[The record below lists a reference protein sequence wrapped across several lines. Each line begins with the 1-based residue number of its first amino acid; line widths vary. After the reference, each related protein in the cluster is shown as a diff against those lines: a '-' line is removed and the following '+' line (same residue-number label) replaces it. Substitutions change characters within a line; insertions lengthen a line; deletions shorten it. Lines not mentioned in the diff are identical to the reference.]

1 MATSNFIDTA
11 TIWLHAGKGG
21 DGAVTFHREKFVAA
35 GGPDGGDGG
44 RGGDIIFVA
53 DDNLSTLM
61 DFRYKRKYTAPDGEN
76 GRAKRMSG
84 ADGDDL
90 VIRVPRGTVL
100 KEAETDLVVAD
111 LTGSE
116 PVVVARGGRGGWG
129 NSHFATPTRQIP
141 KFAKPGLPGEDMH
154 LKLELKVIADVGLIG
169 FPNVGKSTLISIISA
184 ARPKIANYHFT
195 TLTPVLGVVRVG
207 PEQSF
212 VCADIPG
219 LIEGAAEGVGL
230 GHDFLRHVERCRL
243 LLHVVDV
250 SGCEGRDPKADFEQ
264 INHELAGFSAELADR
279 PQIVLG
285 NKCDIASPEQVEE
298 FKQYVE
304 AKGLTFLPI
313 SAATRQGVDNLP
325 ALVYNRLKDLP
336 PVKVYEAE
344 YKRPDKN
351 AQPTRPFTVE
361 RTGDHEFTV
370 DAPWLERI
378 LAGTNVE
385 DYESLQYFQTQ
396 LGDSGILDE
405 LVAQGVEEEDTIKIG
420 EYEFDYLY
428 YVVENMLFTQ
438 KSEVDIH
445 EMSPLALA
453 FVGDAVLE
461 LLVRA
466 RLVGTTRLQPNRL
479 HTVATHYVSAHAQ
492 NLELDIIEPMLT
504 DAEAAVLRRGK
515 NASKA
520 TVAKHATVQEYRA
533 STGCECLLGW
543 LYLQGRNDRIEE
555 LFNAMWDGYKPE

>member
-1 MATSNFIDTA
+1 MDPLQLWAGVRFAAQNGNTGGLLTA
-11 TIWLHAGKGG
+11 AAQNGLHLSAITAQPGGFCARCAAWRYPELSRLARRYRVRLRVQKRDGLFFRLRPLLRRRGLWAGLFLFLPLLLWLQ
-21 DGAVTFHREKFVAA
+21 GAVWA
-35 GGPDGGDGG
+35 
-44 RGGDIIFVA
+44 
-53 DDNLSTLM
+53 
-61 DFRYKRKYTAPDGEN
+61 
-76 GRAKRMSG
+76 
-84 ADGDDL
+84 
-90 VIRVPRGTVL
+90 
-100 KEAETDLVVAD
+100 TD
-111 LTGSE
+111 
-116 PVVVARGGRGGWG
+116 
-129 NSHFATPTRQIP
+129 
-141 KFAKPGLPGEDMH
+141 
-154 LKLELKVIADVGLIG
+154 
-169 FPNVGKSTLISIISA
+169 
-184 ARPKIANYHFT
+184 FT

-428 YVVENMLFTQ
+428 
-438 KSEVDIH
+438 
-445 EMSPLALA
+445 
-453 FVGDAVLE
+453 
-461 LLVRA
+461 
-466 RLVGTTRLQPNRL
+466 
-479 HTVATHYVSAHAQ
+479 
-492 NLELDIIEPMLT
+492 
-504 DAEAAVLRRGK
+504 
-515 NASKA
+515 
-520 TVAKHATVQEYRA
+520 
-533 STGCECLLGW
+533 
-543 LYLQGRNDRIEE
+543 
-555 LFNAMWDGYKPE
+555 

>member
-1 MATSNFIDTA
+1 MFADRARIIIRS
-11 TIWLHAGKGG
+11 GKGG
-21 DGAVTFHREKFVAA
+21 DGHVSFRRELYVPN

-44 RGGDIIFVA
+44 RGGDVIFEI
-53 DDNLSTLM
+53 DEGQNTLG
-61 DFRYKRKYTAPDGEN
+61 DYRHRRKYKAEDGQE
-76 GRAKRMSG
+76 GGKKRCHG
-84 ADGDDL
+84 ADGKDVVL
-90 VIRVPRGTVL
+90 KVPEGTVIMDAESGKVIADMSGENRRQVVL
-100 KEAETDLVVAD
+100 K
-111 LTGSE
+111 
-116 PVVVARGGRGGWG
+116 GGRGGKG
-129 NSHFATPTRQIP
+129 NQHYATATMQVP
-141 KFAKPGLPGEDMH
+141 KYAQPGQPAQELEV
-154 LKLELKVIADVGLIG
+154 LLELKVIADVGLVG
-169 FPNVGKSTLISIISA
+169 FPNVGKSTFLSRVTNA
-184 ARPKIANYHFT
+184 QPKIANYHFT

-285 NKCDIASPEQVEE
+285 NKCDIATPEQVEE
-298 FKQYVE
+298 FKNYIE

-325 ALVYNRLKDLP
+325 ALVYSRLKDLP

-344 YKRPDKN
+344 YKRPDKS
-351 AQPTRPFTVE
+351 AMPTRPFTVT

-428 YVVENMLFTQ
+428 
-438 KSEVDIH
+438 
-445 EMSPLALA
+445 
-453 FVGDAVLE
+453 
-461 LLVRA
+461 
-466 RLVGTTRLQPNRL
+466 
-479 HTVATHYVSAHAQ
+479 
-492 NLELDIIEPMLT
+492 
-504 DAEAAVLRRGK
+504 
-515 NASKA
+515 
-520 TVAKHATVQEYRA
+520 
-533 STGCECLLGW
+533 
-543 LYLQGRNDRIEE
+543 
-555 LFNAMWDGYKPE
+555 

>member
-11 TIWLHAGKGG
+11 TISVRAGKGG
-21 DGAVTFHREKFVAA
+21 DGVVTFHREKFVAA

-61 DFRYKRKYTAPDGEN
+61 DFRYKRKYAAQDGEN
-76 GRAKRMSG
+76 GRAKRQTG

-100 KEAETDLVVAD
+100 KEADSGLVMAD
-111 LTGSE
+111 LSGSE
-116 PVVVARGGRGGWG
+116 PVTVAKGGRGGWG

-141 KFAKPGLPGEDMH
+141 KFAKPGLPGEEFQ
-154 LKLELKVIADVGLIG
+154 LKMELKVIADVGLIG
-169 FPNVGKSTLISIISA
+169 FPNVGKSTLISMISA
-184 ARPKIANYHFT
+184 AKPKIANYHFT

-230 GHDFLRHVERCRL
+230 GHAFLRHVERCRL

-250 SGCEGRDPKADFEQ
+250 SGCEGRDPKQDFEQ
-264 INHELAGFSAELADR
+264 INHELVGFSAELAQR

-285 NKCDIASPEQVEE
+285 NKCDIATEEQIADFQAYVEE
-298 FKQYVE
+298 
-304 AKGLTFLPI
+304 KGYTFMPI
-313 SAATRQGVDNLP
+313 SAATRQGIDNLP
-325 ALVYNRLKDLP
+325 AIVYARLKELP

-344 YKRPDKN
+344 YKRPDRS
-351 AQPTRPFTVE
+351 AEGQRPFTVT
-361 RTGDHEFTV
+361 RLGDHDFDV

-405 LVAQGVEEEDTIKIG
+405 LVAQGVEEEGTIHIG

-428 YVVENMLFTQ
+428 
-438 KSEVDIH
+438 
-445 EMSPLALA
+445 
-453 FVGDAVLE
+453 
-461 LLVRA
+461 
-466 RLVGTTRLQPNRL
+466 
-479 HTVATHYVSAHAQ
+479 
-492 NLELDIIEPMLT
+492 
-504 DAEAAVLRRGK
+504 
-515 NASKA
+515 
-520 TVAKHATVQEYRA
+520 
-533 STGCECLLGW
+533 
-543 LYLQGRNDRIEE
+543 
-555 LFNAMWDGYKPE
+555 

>member
-21 DGAVTFHREKFVAA
+21 DGAVTFHREKYVAA

-61 DFRYKRKYTAPDGEN
+61 DFRYKRKYTAPNGEN
-76 GRAKRMSG
+76 GRAKRQSG
-84 ADGDDL
+84 ADADDL

-100 KEAETDLVVAD
+100 KEAESGLIIAD
-111 LTGSE
+111 LSGSE

-141 KFAKPGLPGEDMH
+141 KFAKPGLPGEDLH
-154 LKLELKVIADVGLIG
+154 VQLELKVIADVGLIG
-169 FPNVGKSTLISIISA
+169 FPNVGKSTLISILSA

-219 LIEGAAEGVGL
+219 LIEGAAQGVGL

-250 SGCEGRDPKADFEQ
+250 SGCEGRDPKQDFEQ
-264 INHELAGFSAELADR
+264 INRELAGFSAELAQR

-285 NKCDIASPEQVEE
+285 NKCDIATEEQVAD
-298 FKQYVE
+298 FRAFVE

-313 SAATRQGVDNLP
+313 SAATRQGVDGLP
-325 ALVYNRLKDLP
+325 ALVYNRLQDLP
-336 PVKVYEAE
+336 PVKVYEPE
-344 YKRPDKN
+344 YKRPDRS
-351 AQPTRPFTVE
+351 AEPTRPFTVT

-428 YVVENMLFTQ
+428 
-438 KSEVDIH
+438 
-445 EMSPLALA
+445 
-453 FVGDAVLE
+453 
-461 LLVRA
+461 
-466 RLVGTTRLQPNRL
+466 
-479 HTVATHYVSAHAQ
+479 
-492 NLELDIIEPMLT
+492 
-504 DAEAAVLRRGK
+504 
-515 NASKA
+515 
-520 TVAKHATVQEYRA
+520 
-533 STGCECLLGW
+533 
-543 LYLQGRNDRIEE
+543 
-555 LFNAMWDGYKPE
+555 

>member
-1 MATSNFIDTA
+1 MAGNFIDVA

-21 DGAVTFHREKFVAA
+21 DGCVSFHREKFVAA

-44 RGGDIIFVA
+44 RGGDIVFVA

-61 DFRYKRKYTAPDGEN
+61 DFRYKRKYTAANGEN
-76 GRAKRMSG
+76 GRAKRQSG
-84 ADGDDL
+84 ADADDL

-100 KEAETDLVVAD
+100 KEAESGLVVAD
-111 LTGSE
+111 LSGSE

-129 NSHFATPTRQIP
+129 NAHFATPTRQIP
-141 KFAKPGLPGEDMH
+141 KFAKPGLPGEDLH
-154 LKLELKVIADVGLIG
+154 LTLELKVIADVGLIG
-169 FPNVGKSTLISIISA
+169 FPNVGKSTLISILSA

-250 SGCEGRDPKADFEQ
+250 SGCEGRDPKADFAQ
-264 INHELAGFSAELADR
+264 INRELANFSAELSQR

-285 NKCDIASPEQVEE
+285 NKCDIAAPEQVEA
-298 FKQYVE
+298 FRQYIE
-304 AKGLTFLPI
+304 AQGLTFLPI
-313 SAATRQGVDNLP
+313 SAATRQGVDGLP
-325 ALVYNRLKDLP
+325 ALVYQRLAALP
-336 PVKVYEAE
+336 PVRVFAPE
-344 YKRPDKN
+344 YVRPDKS
-351 AQPTRPFTVE
+351 AEPSRPFTAA

-405 LVAQGVEEEDTIKIG
+405 LIRLGVEEEDTIKIG

-428 YVVENMLFTQ
+428 
-438 KSEVDIH
+438 
-445 EMSPLALA
+445 
-453 FVGDAVLE
+453 
-461 LLVRA
+461 
-466 RLVGTTRLQPNRL
+466 
-479 HTVATHYVSAHAQ
+479 
-492 NLELDIIEPMLT
+492 
-504 DAEAAVLRRGK
+504 
-515 NASKA
+515 
-520 TVAKHATVQEYRA
+520 
-533 STGCECLLGW
+533 
-543 LYLQGRNDRIEE
+543 
-555 LFNAMWDGYKPE
+555 